1 MPYNNPPI
9 AADANSNQGEAGT
22 ATNGGLSSLEHVKRA
37 YRASSNVNQVE
48 LNRFARYYS
57 LYRGRQMQK
66 NYRGLANLF
75 VPEPHRIVVR
85 KSAKIVNAIK
95 SIRVKPAGKSDVEN
109 SRNSTIL
116 MNYLSE
122 RLSMPNFY
130 RSLIKEARILS
141 MSWAKVTWDAGQEE
155 NGQQWKGF
163 RVDPFSVDRIFV
175 NPTATIID
183 MFTGKL
189 DYLIAEYDANID
201 DLEKNKNYNADVIKR
216 IKAKAGNKKPEN
228 VLSQQRQIN
237 RQGAADRAE
246 PFPNQKHYV
255 QEFWGKK
262 DGKNMIIVIC
272 DNEFV
277 LRDEVNPYAEILT
290 NPIPFVP
297 FPASIEPHET
307 YPIGDIEPNESLF
320 NELNDTRNQRMDTVT
335 LNIDPA
341 KIILRSAQIDEK
353 ELVAKRGWTIHS
365 NVANGVTFVPP
376 DMQGIVAAINEEK
389 IIRGDIQQSTGVLD
403 FAPQSDVQA
412 GINIDTARGA
422 VIAKGE
428 SDVLTQEEI
437 DITKESLK
445 MLWRIMLAYSQKF
458 MTEQFEMRITE
469 NGHEDF
475 KQFTNEGI
483 AGNFDMDIEM
493 ETLQDMT
500 TRQQMSILLFN
511 QAKEVP
517 GANIGKFFTD
527 MLLNFKENVNIEEYY
542 QEPQPQPP
550 APPSIS
556 ISLKGELNELQA
568 SQIYKTIPNVDP
580 AFADPITLETGRQL
594 MRGDL
599 PEHKK
604 AEADKLQSET
614 KKNLAATD
622 KTIAETAAILTPE
635 EKKPA
640 VSAQK

>member
-9 AADANSNQGEAGT
+9 GEDANSNQGTTGVPGAK
-22 ATNGGLSSLEHVKRA
+22 NSSLEHVKIA
-37 YRASSNVNQVE
+37 YRASKNVNQVE
-48 LNRFARYYS
+48 INRFSRYYA
-57 LYRGRQMQK
+57 LYRGRQVTK

-95 SIRVKPAGKSDVEN
+95 AIRVRPQSQNDIEN
-109 SRNSTIL
+109 ARKATIV

-122 RLSMPNFY
+122 RLSMTNFY
-130 RSLIKEARILS
+130 RSLIKESRILS
-141 MSWAKVTWDAGQEE
+141 MSWAKVTWDAGQETD
-155 NGQQWKGF
+155 GQQWRGF
-163 RVDPFSVDRIFV
+163 RIDPFSVDRIFV

-201 DLEKNKNYNADVIKR
+201 DLKANKNYSKDILEKLS
-216 IKAKAGNKKPEN
+216 KTAGNKKPETN
-228 VLSQQRQIN
+228 LSQQRQIN

-262 DGKNMIIVIC
+262 DGKNMIIVVV
-272 DNEFV
+272 DNEHV
-277 LRDEVNPYAEILT
+277 IRDEENPYESILT

-341 KIILRSAQIDEK
+341 KIVLRAAQIDEK

-365 NVANGVTFVPP
+365 NVQNGITFVPP
-376 DMQGIVAAINEEK
+376 DMQGVVAAINEEK

-403 FAPQSDVQA
+403 FAPQSDMQA

-428 SDVLTQEEI
+428 ADVLTQEEI

-445 MLWRIMLAYSQKF
+445 MMWRIVLAYSQKF
-458 MTEQFEMRITE
+458 LTEPFKMRIVE
-469 NGHEDF
+469 NGQEAF
-475 KQFTNEGI
+475 MEANNEAI

-500 TRQQMSILLFN
+500 TRQQMGILLFN

-517 GANIGKFFTD
+517 GAKIGKFFTD
-527 MLLNFKENVNIEEYY
+527 MLLNFKENVNIAEYY
-542 QEPQPQPP
+542 EEPGPTAP
-550 APPSIS
+550 APPNVS
-556 ISLKGELNELQA
+556 ISLKGDLTGLQA
-568 SQIYKTIPNVDP
+568 ASIYSTIPGVEP
-580 AFADPITLETGRQL
+580 KWADPITTEEGRQL

-599 PEHKK
+599 PEVKK

-614 KKNLAATD
+614 KKNLAQAD
-622 KTIAETAAILTPE
+622 KTLADTAAILTPE
-635 EKKPA
+635 DKTAK
-640 VSAQK
+640 VSA